1 MRSVRAGARFEP
13 QQMQLRE
20 GTFALFF
27 SGQYNTATKKAYEGV
42 VAKGSC
48 ASYVQFRN
56 MTHFGMNDYVAP
68 SEKTHQVRCLHTNVY
83 WIL

>member
-1 MRSVRAGARFEP
+1 MRTVHAGAGFEP

-42 VAKGSC
+42 VTTKGSC

-68 SEKTHQVRCLHTNVY
+68 SRKSHQV
-83 WIL
+83 